1 VNDSSV
7 TNSVLFTVFTPTY
20 NRAHTLHRVYDSLCA
35 QTLRDFEWVVID
47 DGSTDNTA
55 ELIADWATTA
65 SFPIRYF
72 RQNHSGKHIA
82 HNYAAGEA
90 RGKFF
95 LPLDSDDSCP
105 PRALE
110 RMAHHWNAIPE
121 REREQYSGTEGLC
134 SDQHGNVIGD
144 RFPTDPFD
152 TTWRE
157 RRYLYRIRGEKWGPT
172 LTEIVRQFP
181 YPEVAGAQFVPEG
194 TVGLEI
200 AKTYKERCVNE
211 VFRIY
216 YVDDVKT
223 GATLS
228 GRNTLREDAPGRVY
242 YYLWLLNNDLEYFFN
257 SPAPFL
263 KAAVMLPIVA
273 RFAGR
278 SLRDVLS
285 RLHKTSARALVLL
298 VLPLSILLSAFASAG
313 WSGKALKFS
322 R

>member
-1 VNDSSV
+1 VVD
-7 TNSVLFTVFTPTY
+7 SVLFTVFTPTY

-35 QTLRDFEWVVID
+35 QTLRDFEWIVVD

-55 ELIADWATTA
+55 ELVAGWVKTAT
-65 SFPIRYF
+65 FPIRYF
-72 RQNHSGKHIA
+72 RQNNSGKHIA
-82 HNYAAGEA
+82 HNFAANKA
-90 RGKFF
+90 QGKFF
-95 LPLDSDDSCP
+95 LPLDSDDACAPS
-105 PRALE
+105 ALE

-121 REREQYSGTEGLC
+121 RERAQYSGTEGLC
-134 SDQHGNVIGD
+134 SDQHGNLIGD
-144 RFPTDPFD
+144 RFPIDPLD
-152 TTWRE
+152 ATWRE
-157 RRYLYRIRGEKWGPT
+157 RRYVYRIRGEKWGPT

-181 YPEVAGAQFVPEG
+181 FPEVADAQFVPEG

-216 YVDDVKT
+216 YVDDLKT

-228 GRNTLREDAPGRVY
+228 GRNTLREDAPGRLY

-273 RFAGR
+273 RFADH
-278 SLRDVLS
+278 SLPDVLT
-285 RLHKTSARALVLL
+285 RLHKASARALVWS
-298 VLPLSILLSAFASAG
+298 VLPLSIVLFAFASAG
-313 WSGKALKFS
+313 WSGKAPKFN